1 MIVAG
6 AAWTVVQIMDV
17 EGKAEGTGCDKGKIL
32 SFVNIGLGVMHITVC
47 IYVQNAIVNRIIKMK
62 EEAGEDPEE
71 LKADDIMKAAKHI
84 IAYDFVFCF
93 YFFALPAGTF
103 YTCYGISTLSGCGTG
118 KAFAVSIA
126 MIGYGFATMF
136 YLPCMY
142 CGTCCAAHT
151 KKVPKKGKKGKKDA
165 APIEP

>member
-1 MIVAG
+1 MG
-6 AAWTVVQIMDV
+6 DV
-17 EGKAEGTGCDKGKIL
+17 ESKPEGSDCDKAKLL
-32 SFVNIGLGVMHITVC
+32 SFVNIGLAVLHIVIC

-62 EEAGEDPEE
+62 EEAGENADE
-71 LKADDIMKAAKHI
+71 LKADDIMKATKHI

-103 YTCYGISTLSGCGTG
+103 YNCYGISTLSGCGAG
-118 KAFAVSIA
+118 QAFAVSIA

-151 KKVPKKGKKGKKDA
+151 KKVSKKGKKGMKDP
-165 APIEP
+165 APVQP